1 MGYFAGQRN
10 PITEEELKRKMKGK
24 KEKFLK
30 EEKNSCS
37 YSRKG
42 LIEPALLSQQRVGRE
57 IVGESNKDLLKK
69 LFEKLLEEEI
79 IQRLNSLRRQQKA
92 YCLNHYL
99 RLYIHPIIPSLT
111 NITNTLLMEGR
122 KIYGDSLKIRFSR
135 GDNQLKAAKSEE
147 EQYFERECIVFM
159 LI

>member
-1 MGYFAGQRN
+1 M
-10 PITEEELKRKMKGK
+10 ITLLNLIIKKR
-24 KEKFLK
+24 
-30 EEKNSCS
+30 
-37 YSRKG
+37 
-42 LIEPALLSQQRVGRE
+42 RE

-122 KIYGDSLKIRFSR
+122 KDVVLPVMDSPSCSFIVENNSEGSPITIRQTP
-135 GDNQLKAAKSEE
+135 NTEE
-147 EQYFERECIVFM
+147 TNK
-159 LI
+159 

>member
-1 MGYFAGQRN
+1 MSSRPTFYILLFYTFFIIYIYLIQIYIQAY
-10 PITEEELKRKMKGK
+10 ILK
-24 KEKFLK
+24 LK
-30 EEKNSCS
+30 EYNQILIVIRVFL
-37 YSRKG
+37 YSAYSLKIFCHSLG
-42 LIEPALLSQQRVGRE
+42 IYIVYLIFSFGIEYIFLCHMNFFINNNE
-57 IVGESNKDLLKK
+57 NKDLLKK

-122 KIYGDSLKIRFSR
+122 KF
-135 GDNQLKAAKSEE
+135 
-147 EQYFERECIVFM
+147 
-159 LI
+159 

>member
-1 MGYFAGQRN
+1 MVVFTL
-10 PITEEELKRKMKGK
+10 ITEAYNKVDLGEGRWKRKY
-24 KEKFLK
+24 EVVEPNEDFDTTDFA
-30 EEKNSCS
+30 
-37 YSRKG
+37 SRFRG
-42 LIEPALLSQQRVGRE
+42 FEDACRLRE

-122 KIYGDSLKIRFSR
+122 K
-135 GDNQLKAAKSEE
+135 
-147 EQYFERECIVFM
+147 V
-159 LI
+159 